1 MSAKDR
7 APRRLC
13 DLPPEELERRAR
25 LHVDGFFGETRA
37 AAERLRAELDPLNLV
52 RKHPVAAAA
61 AVGVAGLVVARWVR
75 GSRRAPAGAAAGP
88 AGPAGPP
95 ESVGRTFSRSLLT
108 ALAGTA
114 ATALPELLLPLLAPG
129 RRRARGWA

>member
-13 DLPPEELERRAR
+13 DLPPEELDRRAR

-37 AAERLRAELDPLNLV
+37 AAERLRTELHPLNLV

-61 AVGVAGLVVARWVR
+61 AIGVAGFVVARWVR
-75 GSRRAPAGAAAGP
+75 GSRRATNGAAAR
-88 AGPAGPP
+88 PAGPP
-95 ESVGRTFSRSLLT
+95 ESVGRTFSRSLLA
-108 ALAGTA
+108 ALAGAA
-114 ATALPELLLPLLAPG
+114 ATALPELLLPLL
-129 RRRARGWA
+129 RRAVAGRPGEPEA

>member
-25 LHVDGFFGETRA
+25 LHVDGFFGETCA
-37 AAERLRAELDPLNLV
+37 AAERLRTEFDPLNLV

-61 AVGVAGLVVARWVR
+61 AIGVAGFVVARWVR
-75 GSRRAPAGAAAGP
+75 GSRRAPGGAAAR
-88 AGPAGPP
+88 PAGPP
-95 ESVGRTFSRSLLT
+95 ESVGRTFSRSLLA
-108 ALAGTA
+108 ALAGAA
-114 ATALPELLLPLLAPG
+114 ATALPELLLPLL
-129 RRRARGWA
+129 RRAVAGRAGEPEA

>member
-25 LHVDGFFGETRA
+25 LHVDGFFGEIRA
-37 AAERLRAELDPLNLV
+37 GAGRLRTELDPLNLV

-61 AVGVAGLVVARWVR
+61 AVGVAGFVVARMVR
-75 GSRRAPAGAAAGP
+75 GSRRAPNGAA

-95 ESVGRTFSRSLLT
+95 ESVGRTFSRSLLV
-108 ALAGTA
+108 ALAGAA
-114 ATALPELLLPLLAPG
+114 ATALPELLLPLL
-129 RRRARGWA
+129 RRAVAGRAGGPEA

>member
-25 LHVDGFFGETRA
+25 LHVDGFFGETCA
-37 AAERLRAELDPLNLV
+37 AAERLRSALDPLTLV

-61 AVGVAGLVVARWVR
+61 TIGVAGFVVARWVR
-75 GSRRAPAGAAAGP
+75 GRRRAPAGAAAGP
-88 AGPAGPP
+88 GGAP
-95 ESVGRTFSRSLLT
+95 EPVGRTFSRSLMA
-108 ALAGTA
+108 ALAGAA
-114 ATALPELLLPLLAPG
+114 ATALPELLMPLL
-129 RRRARGWA
+129 RRAVAGRPGEPEA

>member
-37 AAERLRAELDPLNLV
+37 ASGRLRTELDPLNLV

-61 AVGVAGLVVARWVR
+61 AIGVAGFVVARMIR
-75 GSRRAPAGAAAGP
+75 GSRRAPASAAAGP
-88 AGPAGPP
+88 AGAP
-95 ESVGRTFSRSLLT
+95 ELVGRTFSRSLLT
-108 ALAGTA
+108 ALAGA
-114 ATALPELLLPLLAPG
+114 AARALPDLLSFLL
-129 RRRARGWA
+129 RRASR